1 FIFFLF
7 IGNEFVESRAGKTF
21 PVIDPSTEAVIC
33 QVQEADAED
42 VDIAVKS
49 ARKAFALNS
58 PWRTM
63 DASQR
68 GRLLY
73 KLSDAIEE
81 NIEYLTRLEA
91 MDAGKP
97 LDSARGDIEFAVRT
111 FRYFAGF
118 ADKLHGKVIP
128 ADGDVVC
135 WTRREPVGVV
145 GAIIPWN
152 YPLDIIALKLAP
164 ALCCGCTV
172 VVKPA
177 EETPLSAL
185 FLGSLIKKV
194 GFPPGVVNIL
204 PGFGETAGSAL
215 ARHPH
220 VNAVTFTGS
229 TAVGR
234 LIMQAAATNVKRL
247 SLELG
252 GKSPLIVF
260 ADADLHQAAEV
271 AHEEVMGNAGQ
282 CCVAATRT
290 YVEASI
296 YDDFVERLKVLAEK
310 RTVGDPFETKAVQGP
325 QINQVQFDKILKY
338 IELGKSEGARLV
350 TGGHR
355 VGQKGFFVAP
365 TVFADV
371 RDEMTIARE
380 EIFGPVQVVI
390 RFDTMEEVIA
400 RANDTFYGLGA
411 GVFTSDMDKAMRM
424 SEALQAGTVW

>member
-1 FIFFLF
+1 MTKDVLGSDHFRTKGMQRPAVLFSRLF
-7 IGNEFVESRAGKTF
+7 IGNEFVDSCAGKTF

-42 VDIAVKS
+42 VDIAVQA

-63 DASQR
+63 NASQR

-73 KLSDAIEE
+73 RLSDEIEQ
-81 NIEYLTRLEA
+81 NIDYLTQLEA

-128 ADGDVVC
+128 ADGDVIC

-194 GFPPGVVNIL
+194 GFPPGVVNII
-204 PGFGETAGSAL
+204 PGFGETAGAAL

-260 ADADLHQAAEV
+260 ADADLDEAAEV

-325 QINQVQFDKILKY
+325 QASSL
-338 IELGKSEGARLV
+338 LV
-350 TGGHR
+350 DMFCLR
-355 VGQKGFFVAP
+355 P
-365 TVFADV
+365 
-371 RDEMTIARE
+371 
-380 EIFGPVQVVI
+380 
-390 RFDTMEEVIA
+390 
-400 RANDTFYGLGA
+400 RACL
-411 GVFTSDMDKAMRM
+411 
-424 SEALQAGTVW
+424 L